1 MTQEEIE
8 YNITDLFANLEA
20 ACNAAHEL
28 KRLGLMSHDI
38 YEYEFNNKIAMME
51 SRLREIAGEEW
62 Q

>member
-1 MTQEEIE
+1 MTQEEIKLK
-8 YNITDLFANLEA
+8 ITDMFGHLEA
-20 ACNAAHEL
+20 VCNTAHDL

-51 SRLREIAGEEW
+51 SRLREIAGGDW

>member
-1 MTQEEIE
+1 MTQEEIDMK
-8 YNITDLFANLEA
+8 ITDMFGHLEA
-20 ACNAAHEL
+20 VCNTAHEL

-51 SRLREIAGEEW
+51 SRLREIAGGDW

>member
-1 MTQEEIE
+1 MTQEEIKLK
-8 YNITDLFANLEA
+8 ITDMFGHLEA
-20 ACNAAHEL
+20 ACNTAHDL

-51 SRLREIAGEEW
+51 SRLREIAGGDW